1 MKPTI
6 FFLFFAV
13 LIIAQANS
21 ACSFSANDNRK
32 NAPDESLLNSNENRS
47 AATSAQTPE
56 IKYYQSTGVITEI
69 RRESGVVELKHE
81 EIKGL
86 MPAMTMMFYVKNKA
100 DLQNLKVGDAVD
112 FTLEDDRGAEK
123 ISEIKKK

>member
-1 MKPTI
+1 MKRTA
-6 FFLFFAV
+6 FLLFFAT
-13 LIIAQANS
+13 LIVAGANS
-21 ACSFSANDNRK
+21 GCSFSANNNRP
-32 NAPDESLLNSNENRS
+32 NTLSNSSLNSTENR
-47 AATSAQTPE
+47 AASTPATE
-56 IKYYQSTGVITEI
+56 IKYYQSTGIITEV
-69 RRESGVVELKHE
+69 RPESGIVELKHE

-86 MPAMTMMFYVKNKA
+86 MPAMTMMSYVKNKA